1 MIKVI
6 IDNLQYLIPAIALII
21 VQLIVSHK
29 NKSIYEVKQDFIIR
43 EIKSDIARLEEK
55 QDKHN
60 SIIERMVK
68 VEMNQKAAWKKID
81 ALAEDIKDIR
91 HYQ

>member
-1 MIKVI
+1 MIRII

-21 VQLIVSHK
+21 VQLIVSNK

-68 VEMNQKAAWKKID
+68 VEMNQKAVWKKID
-81 ALAEDIKDIR
+81 ALAEDIRDIK

>member
-29 NKSIYEVKQDFIIR
+29 NKSVYEVKQDFIIR
-43 EIKSDIARLEEK
+43 EIKNDIARLEEK

-68 VEMNQKAAWKKID
+68 VEMNQKAVWEKID
-81 ALAEDIKDIR
+81 VLAEDVKDIR
-91 HYQ
+91 HHQ